1 MNAIK
6 VEGLYKTYDNF
17 TLKNINFEIKPGEVI
32 GLIGENGAG
41 KSTILRQMLNIGKK
55 EKGSIY
61 YFVKIFT
68 KMKRKSRKISE
79 LYLTSVCCRICL
91 RGRCRLFYE
100 GYL

>member
-17 TLKNINFEIKPGEVI
+17 TLKNINFEIKPGEII

-55 EKGSIY
+55 ENNY
-61 YFVKIFT
+61 YADI
-68 KMKRKSRKISE
+68 I
-79 LYLTSVCCRICL
+79 
-91 RGRCRLFYE
+91 
-100 GYL
+100 